1 MLPCLAAETSDISI
15 YAHTH
20 TERERERVREREYR
34 AVLSLSS
41 RVGWSYNCTDPLC
54 RLP

>member
-20 TERERERVREREYR
+20 TQREREREREREYR

-41 RVGWSYNCTDPLC
+41 RVGWLDNCTDALG